1 MKPVKLSL
9 VLPTPNDKAKSLR
22 QLSSFAKNKFQLLL
36 FFNIKE
42 TKFSV
47 ESSTRQKL
55 PYNRTLTAQ
64 ILQVPLPKG
73 IFFWPSTKDKM
84 AGTMSKIA
92 LFGAFTALIAVLIAW
107 YMMESFNPESLR
119 GKKVVICGAS
129 AGIGEELAYQYAKFG
144 AQLLLVARREA
155 ELQKVVARC
164 GELGAESANYVVAD
178 LSSLEGAKKLAAVS
192 SQP

>member
-1 MKPVKLSL
+1 MKLSL
-9 VLPTPNDKAKSLR
+9 VPPTPNGKAKSLR
-22 QLSSFAKNKFQLLL
+22 QLSTFAKTNFQLLL

-47 ESSTRQKL
+47 ESLTRPKLL

-64 ILQVPLPKG
+64 ILPVPFPKG
-73 IFFWPSTKDKM
+73 IFISPSTKDKM
-84 AGTMSKIA
+84 AGTMSKIV
-92 LFGAFTALIAVLIAW
+92 LFGAFTALVAVLIAW

-144 AQLLLVARREA
+144 AQLLLVARRET

-164 GELGAESANYVVAD
+164 GELGAESASYVVAD

-192 SQP
+192 SKP